1 MPEVDALRQLEVDLK
16 VEELAFKKSQDERDF
31 AVKKEQSERELT
43 LKEHQFEHEK
53 TKSPFANVAVI
64 VTIIIGLSGIGF
76 QGLSAWSAH
85 SAAVQ
90 AQADKDTA
98 KINANAA
105 SKKAD
110 AQARLDHDENGLKLF
125 LAASEKLLNCDY
137 KMTDAQVGMFE
148 AIYPDLTKD
157 IGAAVDARRSGCA
170 AAAANAA
177 AQLAEHAKAPQAE
190 VLAVA
195 LTARYDALQRLSM
208 NASAAATSALPTV
221 YIQFESE
228 DDRPAAIALQAAL
241 LQKGYGAPG
250 IQKVS
255 AAPNN
260 PQVRYYNDDQKGLA
274 QTAASF
280 IGAQLHM
287 PKPPATAPV
296 GGRRD
301 LPTGVIEFWFPH
313 RGG

>member
-1 MPEVDALRQLEVDLK
+1 MPDDEALRRREVDLK
-16 VEELAFKKSQDERDF
+16 AEELAFKKSQDERDF
-31 AVKKEQSERELT
+31 SFKKDQSDRELK
-43 LKEHQFEHEK
+43 LKEDQFEYDK
-53 TKSPFANVAVI
+53 TRSPFANIAVI
-64 VTIIIGLSGIGF
+64 VTIIIGLSGVGF

-98 KINANAA
+98 KINADAA

-110 AQARLDHDENGLKLF
+110 AQALLDHNENGLNLF
-125 LAASEKLLNCDY
+125 FAASEKLLTCDD
-137 KMTDAQVGMFE
+137 KMTEAQVGMFE
-148 AIYPDLTKD
+148 AIYPDLTKE

-177 AQLAEHAKAPQAE
+177 AQQAQQAKVPQAE
-190 VLAVA
+190 VLAAA
-195 LTARYDALQRLSM
+195 LAARYNTLQQLAT
-208 NASAAATSALPTV
+208 NAPAAATSALPTV

-241 LQKGYGAPG
+241 LRKGYGAPG

-255 AAPNN
+255 VAPNN
-260 PQVRYYNDDQKGLA
+260 SQVRYYHQDQKGMA
-274 QTAASF
+274 QTAAIF

-287 PKPPATAPV
+287 ANPPATAPV
-296 GGRRD
+296 GGQRD
-301 LPTGVIEFWFPH
+301 LPSGVIEFWFPH
-313 RGG
+313 HGG